1 MAKTVKQLVDEAN
14 AEIETITAEQAIEE
28 MTNLDVVMVDLRDIR
43 ELQREGMVENAFH
56 MPRGMVE
63 FWIDSESPYHKPI
76 FSSNKRFIFY
86 CSLGW
91 RSALAARAARQVGL
105 ENHCHVEGGFK
116 ALQQANVP
124 VASVTKKT
132 GRKALGL
139 EDISDLLP
147 YIVQPENVARYEQG
161 AVLIGD
167 RSRYPF
173 TKKPYQCNSVEEV
186 AKAIEGMITQGS
198 GPWMAAS
205 YALVLAAEEVEG
217 KAADQISEHMQEAK
231 QRLVATRPTNTA
243 LATRLD
249 LVDVV
254 IETALQTE
262 QPLTQKVLE
271 WVQGMVARVYADYS
285 KRAGVLADL
294 IEDGDGILT
303 NCFAETSFILGI
315 AMASG
320 QGKDIHVYTPET
332 RPYLQGAR
340 LTAPSIHELG
350 VKVTLVT
357 DNMPAHLMSLGK
369 IQKYV
374 TAADLITLDGHV
386 VNKVGTF
393 QSAVAAQYHGI
404 PYFPIAWG
412 LDEKSRTKEDINVEV
427 RDAEEI
433 RRCLGQTTTLDSID
447 AYYPAFDITP
457 PELVAGVISTQG
469 VLSPYNLKG
478 ASL

>member
-1 MAKTVKQLVDEAN
+1 MTKTVQQLVDEAN
-14 AEIETITAEQAIEE
+14 A
-28 MTNLDVVMVDLRDIR
+28 
-43 ELQREGMVENAFH
+43 
-56 MPRGMVE
+56 
-63 FWIDSESPYHKPI
+63 PI
-76 FSSNKRFIFY
+76 A
-86 CSLGW
+86 
-91 RSALAARAARQVGL
+91 SAAKTPSG
-105 ENHCHVEGGFK
+105 K
-116 ALQQANVP
+116 AL
-124 VASVTKKT
+124 S
-132 GRKALGL
+132 L

-147 YIVQPENVARYEQG
+147 YIVQPQNVARYEQG

-173 TKKPYQCNSVEEV
+173 TTKPYRCNSVEEV
-186 AKAIEGMITQGS
+186 AKAIEDMITQGS

-205 YALVLAAEEVEG
+205 YALVLAAQEVEG
-217 KAADQISEHMQEAK
+217 KPADQIAEHMQQAK

-249 LVDVV
+249 SLDVV
-254 IETALQTE
+254 IETALKTE
-262 QPLTQKVLE
+262 QPLKQKVLE
-271 WVQGMVARVYADYS
+271 WVQGMVAKIYADYA
-285 KRAGVLADL
+285 KRASVLADL

-369 IQKYV
+369 IQKYI

-393 QSAVAAQYHGI
+393 QSAVAAHYHGI

-412 LDEKSRTKEDINVEV
+412 LDEKSRTREDINIEV
-427 RDAEEI
+427 RDADEI
-433 RRCLGQTTTLDSID
+433 RKCLGQSTTLDSID

>member
-1 MAKTVKQLVDEAN
+1 MAKTVQQLIDDAN
-14 AEIETITAEQAIEE
+14 ASTTS
-28 MTNLDVVMVDLRDIR
+28 M
-43 ELQREGMVENAFH
+43 
-56 MPRGMVE
+56 
-63 FWIDSESPYHKPI
+63 K
-76 FSSNKRFIFY
+76 
-86 CSLGW
+86 
-91 RSALAARAARQVGL
+91 
-105 ENHCHVEGGFK
+105 
-116 ALQQANVP
+116 
-124 VASVTKKT
+124 KKT
-132 GRKALGL
+132 GKKAPGL
-139 EDISDLLP
+139 DDISNLLP
-147 YIVQPENVARYEQG
+147 YIVQPENVARYEHG

-173 TKKPYQCNSVEEV
+173 TREPCQCDSVEEV
-186 AKAIEGMITQGS
+186 ANAIEGMVTQGS

-217 KAADQISEHMQEAK
+217 EPADQVSEHMQRAK
-231 QRLVATRPTNTA
+231 ERLVATRPTNTA
-243 LATRLD
+243 LVTRLD
-249 LVDVV
+249 SVDVV
-254 IETALQTE
+254 IETALKTE
-262 QPLTQKVLE
+262 QPLKQKVLE
-271 WVQGMVARVYADYS
+271 WVQGMVAKVYADYA

-303 NCFAETSFILGI
+303 NCFAETSFILGV
-315 AMASG
+315 AMASA

-340 LTAPSIHELG
+340 LTAPSIQELG

-412 LDEKSRTKEDINVEV
+412 LDEKSRTKEDVSIEV
-427 RDAEEI
+427 RDGEEI
-433 RRCLGQTTTLDSID
+433 RKCMGQATTLDSIG
-447 AYYPAFDITP
+447 AFYPAFDITP
-457 PELVAGVISTQG
+457 PELVTGVISTQG
-469 VLSPYNLKG
+469 VLSPYKLKG

>member
-1 MAKTVKQLVDEAN
+1 MAKTVQQLVDEAN
-14 AEIETITAEQAIEE
+14 AKITSVK
-28 MTNLDVVMVDLRDIR
+28 N
-43 ELQREGMVENAFH
+43 
-56 MPRGMVE
+56 
-63 FWIDSESPYHKPI
+63 K
-76 FSSNKRFIFY
+76 SS
-86 CSLGW
+86 
-91 RSALAARAARQVGL
+91 Q
-105 ENHCHVEGGFK
+105 K
-116 ALQQANVP
+116 AL
-124 VASVTKKT
+124 S
-132 GRKALGL
+132 LD
-139 EDISDLLP
+139 EISDLLP

-167 RSRYPF
+167 RSRFPF
-173 TKKPYQCNSVEEV
+173 TKKTCQCNSVEEV
-186 AKAIEGMITQGS
+186 AKAIESMITQGS

-205 YALVLAAEEVEG
+205 YALVLAAREVEG
-217 KAADQISEHMQEAK
+217 KPADQISRHMQQAK

-249 LVDVV
+249 SVDIV
-254 IETALQTE
+254 IETALQTK
-262 QPLTQKVLE
+262 QPLEQKVLE
-271 WVQGMVARVYADYS
+271 WVQGMVTKVYADYAQ
-285 KRAGVLADL
+285 RAAVLADL

-315 AMASG
+315 AMASA

-340 LTAPSIHELG
+340 LTAPSVQELG
-350 VKVTLVT
+350 IKVTLVT

-412 LDEKSRTKEDINVEV
+412 VDEKSRTKDDISIEV
-427 RDAEEI
+427 RNAEEI
-433 RRCLGQTTTLDSID
+433 RKCMGQKTTLDSID

-469 VLSPYNLKG
+469 VLSPYDLKG